1 MIKLY
6 WVGERYSS
14 TRKYTHLY
22 LKTDTK
28 MIPSAEPETVLAL
41 IELRNRKIEVTQQDR
56 GKDWCPV
63 NGILLTEAMVGLS
76 IPEVKLAVEAW
87 VRLNIPLGG

>member
-1 MIKLY
+1 MVKLH
-6 WVGERYSS
+6 WVGERYGS
-14 TRKYTHLY
+14 RKYTHLY
-22 LKTDTK
+22 LKTDTEK
-28 MIPSAEPETVLAL
+28 LHRSDPKTVLAC
-41 IELRNRKIEVTQQDR
+41 IELRSRNIEVTQQNRDL
-56 GKDWCPV
+56 DWCPV